1 MADNANAE
9 GDEEIEVGKGGG
21 RMATVLLAV
30 VPAILASVITAYG
43 VNYFMNKPD
52 PAASDPAAQV
62 GEGSSSDEAIELDT
76 TLVPLGPFTVNLRD
90 SSGRVLSMKIQLV
103 INKNEEDE
111 ETATKKISEVRDS
124 VLLLASDYSYTELEG
139 IDGKIRLKDDIHAR
153 VNSIL
158 EPIPVRKVF
167 FTEFV
172 IQ

>member
-1 MADNANAE
+1 
-9 GDEEIEVGKGGG
+9 
-21 RMATVLLAV
+21 
-30 VPAILASVITAYG
+30 
-43 VNYFMNKPD
+43 
-52 PAASDPAAQV
+52 
-62 GEGSSSDEAIELDT
+62 
-76 TLVPLGPFTVNLRD
+76 
-90 SSGRVLSMKIQLV
+90 MKIQLV